1 VIKRLPQFAERYFAA
16 LCSSAGVIC
25 NPSDEDEYGWDF
37 FLQFPSKRTPG
48 RPADMQPLGPEALVQ
63 VKSTRARPFVARLKL
78 SNALRSVQATQ
89 PFFIVLIVPGGKE
102 PRVYA
107 RHFWEPEIIRT
118 LRRVRLAEREGDSQF
133 NKRQFELRFGED
145 DIQDELLDWMRRTI
159 DSVQPSYGAEKA
171 RIGQTV
177 GHEDGFGSMD
187 VTFEGGTD
195 ELLDLQLG
203 LIESLPIV
211 RASYIPERFGIA
223 AARPEFDLEDATM
236 FIEPIGKPGRVRFQ
250 GGSPTEELFLDAT
263 LYSAQLP
270 GVDQSHFRWR
280 LDVGP
285 LRMVGG
291 DGKYSANLTVP
302 IDRPAPLPDLHLF
315 LALAAWQDLGPVGLQ
330 LFLGD
335 RRISMG
341 SLELGVK
348 NDRANWAELRG
359 WVAALHRLVQTAHC
373 ADPEISV
380 IDLYDAAILLGRFAG
395 FVAAP
400 SIRMEYDPVGD
411 DDPTRAAVYFVGCDV
426 GDWCFLAVV
435 ERGTRDDQMEGGR
448 RRVTFGAP
456 RILEAIVRRGSWSDH
471 REEIETAYH
480 AQVERLGQPDSL
492 WELGEFEDFISR
504 MIQDSASSG

>member
-1 VIKRLPQFAERYFAA
+1 MIRRLPQFAERYFAA

-37 FLQFPSKRTPG
+37 FLQFPSKRMPG

-78 SNALRSVQATQ
+78 SNALRAAQATQ
-89 PFFIVLIVPGGKE
+89 PFFIVLVVPGEKE

-107 RHFWEPEIIRT
+107 RHVWEQEIMRT
-118 LRRVRLAEREGDSQF
+118 LRRVRLAERDGDTQF
-133 NKRQFELRFGED
+133 NKRYIELRFRD
-145 DIQDELLDWMRRTI
+145 DDVQNDLLGWMRRTI
-159 DSVQPSYGAEKA
+159 ECIQPSYSAEKA
-171 RIGQTV
+171 RIGLTV
-177 GHEDGFGSMD
+177 GHEDGFGSMN
-187 VTFEGGTD
+187 VTFEGGAN
-195 ELLDLQLG
+195 ELLDLHLG

-211 RASYIPERFGIA
+211 RASYVPERFGIA
-223 AARPEFDLEDATM
+223 APRPEFDLEEATM
-236 FIEPIGKPGRVRFQ
+236 FIEPVGKPGRVRFQ

-270 GVDQSHFRWR
+270 GPDKSHFRWR

-291 DGKYSANLTVP
+291 DGRYIANLTVP
-302 IDRPAPLPDLHLF
+302 IDRPVPLRDLHLF
-315 LALAAWQDLGPVGLQ
+315 LTLAAWQDSGPVGVQ
-330 LFLGD
+330 LFLSD
-335 RRISMG
+335 CRISMG
-341 SLELGVK
+341 SLEVGVK
-348 NDRANWAELRG
+348 NDRANWVELRG
-359 WVAALHRLVQTAHC
+359 WAGVLHRLVEAAQS

-380 IDLYDAAILLGRFAG
+380 IDLYDASILLGRFAG

-411 DDPTRAAVYFVGCDV
+411 DDPTRAAVYFAGCDV

-435 ERGTRDDQMEGGR
+435 ERGTRDDEMEGGR

-456 RILEAIVRRGSWSDH
+456 RLLEAIVRRGSWLDH
-471 REEIETAYH
+471 RAEIETAYH
-480 AQVERLGQPDSL
+480 AQVERLGQPATL
-492 WELGEFEDFISR
+492 WAIGEFEGFISR
-504 MIQDSASSG
+504 MTQDSASSG